1 MGDTVRE
8 QQRNVFDEQVFQNN
22 YYDSVDI
29 ADFIDVASLE
39 SDFWSDLIQD
49 KGNQDCWPTPKIHSI
64 EDEISEIIY
73 STHKSEESITQ
84 LEHGMDTVHSCSP
97 DEEAVNY
104 DYSSGSTN
112 FSFDCDAFFQH
123 TSTDSEEFKGLR
135 LVHFLTACA
144 EAISHGKHDLVEILF
159 FRLTELVSPIGTS
172 MERVAFHLSHSLRH
186 AHLRLLGAN
195 ADDMFKGCNNVIQD
209 PNYVGAFTLLNLV
222 YPYIRFAHFT
232 ANQSIL
238 EAVNLYLE
246 MEEDPDTHL
255 NARAVSGPWVLWIID
270 FDIREGLQWPP
281 LMEALKSEAT
291 KLRGLRLTAIKWHD
305 DDDEQ
310 FSCNNTGR
318 RLSEYASSLGIPF
331 SFEEMEVGNLKGNLR
346 QKEDEVIAVN
356 CMWELP
362 HMGKRSKQLLAD
374 LINGVRHLKPVILTV
389 GSGPAGMD
397 NHENLNFTERFN
409 ECLRNLCAVFDSSQ
423 VGLAEKFG
431 LARANVENLFL
442 GPMVCR
448 SMNYLRDNIQEWDL
462 IPVMDLALKS
472 GFVERDISDGNILY
486 AKYILAG
493 SEGGRC
499 YTVELMGKHQLLLK
513 WNSTSLVCVSSFRA
527 L

>member
-144 EAISHGKHDLVEILF
+144 EAISH
-159 FRLTELVSPIGTS
+159 
-172 MERVAFHLSHSLRH
+172 
-186 AHLRLLGAN
+186 
-195 ADDMFKGCNNVIQD
+195 
-209 PNYVGAFTLLNLV
+209 
-222 YPYIRFAHFT
+222 